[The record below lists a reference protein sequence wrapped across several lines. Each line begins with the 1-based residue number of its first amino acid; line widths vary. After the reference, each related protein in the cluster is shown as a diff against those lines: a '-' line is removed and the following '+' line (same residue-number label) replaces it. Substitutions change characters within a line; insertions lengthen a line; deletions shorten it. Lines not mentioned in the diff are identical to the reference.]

1 MMPNVFDP
9 ERVSKISKIM
19 PQFSDVAKVGDEV
32 HMGLV
37 GDPAFPYQDGAR
49 PVATVSS
56 VEKHGENVQINLAME
71 DGTTKKVD
79 KYTISP
85 DGVWEFTD
93 ESFKNV
99 LQREREAFEMRAEA
113 RMQPRKEEISYRGID
128 AANAEIQ
135 KLRAELQ
142 AEKEL
147 VRNFHNTYIASLS
160 ELASD
165 ICKLDTD
172 HAANFCR
179 TFKAEY
185 EKMVS
190 RPETSYRGN
199 EDAAEDS
206 MSSDDENSLVS
217 DYF

>member
-1 MMPNVFDP
+1 
-9 ERVSKISKIM
+9 
-19 PQFSDVAKVGDEV
+19 
-32 HMGLV
+32 
-37 GDPAFPYQDGAR
+37 
-49 PVATVSS
+49 
-56 VEKHGENVQINLAME
+56 
-71 DGTTKKVD
+71 
-79 KYTISP
+79 
-85 DGVWEFTD
+85 
-93 ESFKNV
+93 
-99 LQREREAFEMRAEA
+99 
-113 RMQPRKEEISYRGID
+113 MQPRKEEISYRGID